1 VRCREAR
8 QQAGFAD
15 PRLALHQ
22 DEPGVPSLYRL
33 HFGIK
38 DRQLS
43 RTADEMVHYRS
54 VGTCVSRAQL
64 PRWLAG
70 RV

>member
-1 VRCREAR
+1 
-8 QQAGFAD
+8 
-15 PRLALHQ
+15 
-22 DEPGVPSLYRL
+22 VPSLYRL
-33 HFGIK
+33 HFGIE

-64 PRWLAG
+64 PRWPAG